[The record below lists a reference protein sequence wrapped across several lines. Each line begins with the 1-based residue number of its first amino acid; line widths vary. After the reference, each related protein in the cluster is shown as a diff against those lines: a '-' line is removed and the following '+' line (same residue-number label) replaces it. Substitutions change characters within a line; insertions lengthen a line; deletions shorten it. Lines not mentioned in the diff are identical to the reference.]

1 MGMGR
6 SQARLLRWAAP
17 AAVGALVLL
26 FVVQGGN
33 RPIDPYLGGPVGAT
47 PGAGSVTNVRI
58 PIEGFG
64 EVAFR
69 IDSSNTAF
77 GTQSVAM
84 RCALLADTPAL
95 RSKGLMGQ
103 RDLSGYDGM
112 IFQLDTDQNIPFIMT
127 DTLIPL
133 TVAFFD
139 SSGTFVSSTDM
150 TPCLDQPTC
159 PPYPAARPYRTAI
172 EVPQGRLESLGI
184 GPRARLIVESA
195 KAGC

>member
-1 MGMGR
+1 MGK
-6 SQARLLRWAAP
+6 SQARFLRWAAP
-17 AAVGALVLL
+17 SAIGLLVLL

-33 RPIDPYLGGPVGAT
+33 RPVDPYLGGPA
-47 PGAGSVTNVRI
+47 GAGGAGGTVTQVRV

-64 EVAFR
+64 EVSFR
-69 IDSSNTAF
+69 IDSSNVAF
-77 GTQSVAM
+77 AAQSVAL
-84 RCALLADTPAL
+84 RCALLADTPDL

-139 SSGTFVSSTDM
+139 SSGTFVSATDM

-172 EVPQGRLESLGI
+172 EVPQGRLEALGI
-184 GPRARLIVESA
+184 GPRARLIVEPGE
-195 KAGC
+195 AGC